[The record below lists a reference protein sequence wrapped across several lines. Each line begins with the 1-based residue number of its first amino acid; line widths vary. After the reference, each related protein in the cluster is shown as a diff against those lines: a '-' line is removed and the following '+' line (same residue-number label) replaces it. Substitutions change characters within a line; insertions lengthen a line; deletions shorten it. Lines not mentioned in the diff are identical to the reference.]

1 LRVLKPDPR
10 GRKCSKT
17 DVATTYDPLRVLKQL
32 VRAIQEEWRTFRFYD
47 GFFRPAVLNEPG
59 KLAFTVSACEIHHD
73 TRTNAIHFHASAALY
88 RRLCLLAQEYG
99 YRIDDEAFSALF
111 LYADN
116 PWFIWRVWLDRQ
128 PHVYYTKF
136 ADAARAVREHFGSAD
151 LKPIHIDSA
160 QPFWTSEG
168 DGEAQLWRYRYF
180 SASRLRE
187 LRIARKLAT
196 LAGNAGDVVPR
207 EDERA
212 RDNTYFV
219 YPFLQS
225 GVVML
230 YPYIY
235 IFHDGP
241 VYEAV
246 VAKLPV
252 RLPRGMTAVRIFHLS
267 EQKGCQR
274 IL

>member
-1 LRVLKPDPR
+1 MKDAR
-10 GRKCSKT
+10 
-17 DVATTYDPLRVLKQL
+17 AL

-47 GFFRPAVLNEPG
+47 GAYFRPSALNMPG
-59 KLAFTVSACEIHHD
+59 GLEFAFSVRELHHD
-73 TRTNAIHFHASAALY
+73 TRANTIHFHASAQVY
-88 RRLCLLAQEYG
+88 RWLCKAAEEYG
-99 YRIDDEAFSALF
+99 YQIDDEAFSELF

-116 PWFIWRVWLDRQ
+116 PWFIWRVQLDRQ
-128 PHVYYTKF
+128 PRVYYTKF

-151 LKPIHIDSA
+151 LTPIHIDSA

-207 EDERA
+207 EDERGS
-212 RDNTYFV
+212 DNTYFV

-235 IFHDGP
+235 IFHNGP

-246 VAKLPV
+246 VAKRPV

>member
-1 LRVLKPDPR
+1 MKDAR
-10 GRKCSKT
+10 
-17 DVATTYDPLRVLKQL
+17 AL

-47 GFFRPAVLNEPG
+47 GDFFRPSTLNEPG
-59 KLAFTVSACEIHHD
+59 KLEFAVSVCDMHHD
-73 TRTNAIHFHASAALY
+73 TRTDAIHFRASTALY
-88 RRLCLLAQEYG
+88 RQLCRAAEEYG
-99 YRIDDEAFSALF
+99 YQIDDEAFSVLF

-116 PWFIWRVWLDRQ
+116 PWFIWRVWLVGHE

-151 LKPIHIDSA
+151 LTPVHINSA
-160 QPFWTSEG
+160 QPSWTREG
-168 DGEAQLWRYRYF
+168 DDENRLWRYRYF

-196 LAGNAGDVVPR
+196 LAGNAGDVAPS

-212 RDNTYFV
+212 SNRTHFL

-246 VAKLPV
+246 VAKRPV
-252 RLPRGMTAVRIFHLS
+252 RLPRGLTAVRIFHLS

>member
-1 LRVLKPDPR
+1 MKNAR
-10 GRKCSKT
+10 
-17 DVATTYDPLRVLKQL
+17 AL
-32 VRAIQEEWRTFRFYD
+32 VRAIQEEWRKFRFYD
-47 GFFRPAVLNEPG
+47 GFFRPAVLNQPG

-73 TRTNAIHFHASAALY
+73 ARTDAIHFHASAALY

-99 YRIDDEAFSALF
+99 YQIDDEAFSALF

-116 PWFIWRVWLDRQ
+116 PWFIWRVWFGG
-128 PHVYYTKF
+128 PPYVYRAKF
-136 ADAARAVREHFGSAD
+136 ADAARAVREYSGSAD

-168 DGEAQLWRYRYF
+168 DDENRLWRYRYF

-196 LAGNAGDVVPR
+196 LAGSAGDAVPS

-212 RDNTYFV
+212 SIRTYFL
-219 YPFLQS
+219 YPFLRS
-225 GVVML
+225 GVVTL
-230 YPYIY
+230 YTYIY

-246 VAKLPV
+246 VTERPI